1 MILLRKVLAGTT
13 DNVLPQVL
21 SDVTIDADEAGKCE
35 KCMNNEEYWEANKS
49 WCKSNGCRY
58 SGGGGGANKSKC
70 KQYKCEDVKEY
81 YKSNRSCCDANGW
94 PYESHGTRFGKHKC
108 EDNYEYWQKCE
119 SWCKRHGFCP
129 EWYNGRCGSNK
140 DAESIAYIRTGECVG
155 ENFHVEDFQDEDFQD
170 EDFKDDPKE
179 SQDE

>member
-1 MILLRKVLAGTT
+1 MAVVIQVAVAVRTSPNASSINVRTSRNITKVT
-13 DNVLPQVL
+13 DLVVMLMGGL
-21 SDVTIDADEAGKCE
+21 
-35 KCMNNEEYWEANKS
+35 MNLME
-49 WCKSNGCRY
+49 R
-58 SGGGGGANKSKC
+58 
-70 KQYKCEDVKEY
+70 DL
-81 YKSNRSCCDANGW
+81 
-94 PYESHGTRFGKHKC
+94 RFGKHKC